1 MPIFL
6 NTIQDDLSNMAVNTA
21 KQSSPKF
28 FDAKLTGK
36 GGQTTVGLLSMK
48 NNPPAILP
56 TMATSVD
63 HYRMKTKKTTTNG
76 ATTIYSFPVNPLR
89 YDTWKYMQDYK
100 RPDINELI
108 YVGTGHSSSGK
119 KISELYILL
128 RATAL
133 TLEETIVSSYY
144 TGTSKTEKKFT
155 PTYQMFFFNIADK
168 NDEKFTLSNIYNAA
182 SNENKYWYA
191 FTSNPI
197 KDWTEQYFGDLC
209 QNHFR
214 PDNSLFIDYMT
225 TFDLH
230 DAVAEC
236 SEIWQTSID
245 KTLDEFFKNMHDHR
259 TNRFNHQSS
268 DLRIVKDQV
277 KYIMNYKI
285 PLDLYRNIYKSI
297 ITNFSADDANEICK
311 QNLNLLLSDTL
322 QNLDAN
328 KAQLITFQK
337 PANIQTPASTK
348 QLSVEQLAAVES
360 TEPLILVQAGAGTG
374 KSTLILA
381 RIDYLQACGV
391 NPEDITVLSFT
402 NAAADHIT
410 EKNPNVHSMTIARM
424 IHEIYTTNFSGHEL
438 SSLDTI
444 ANSLEIY
451 YPQTINSNNVVSE
464 FAYRIRSMI
473 KNDANN
479 FTEMNNF
486 IEAHYDE
493 VIDILNTIHQTSLE
507 LEIIICYQKIDTF
520 IEPSH
525 IQSKFLI
532 IDEVQDNSVFEFVY
546 TLKYIDKHKQSMFI
560 VGDCSQTLYEFRA
573 SNPRA
578 LNILESSGTF
588 ATFQLNINYRSNQE
602 ILDFA
607 NVGLG
612 NIEANQYAH
621 IQLRANS
628 RAKVTE
634 QSFLEK
640 VHFNYHQL
648 AKMSDFKD
656 ALPSIFA
663 REIKPY
669 IEDCLKRGEQVAFL
683 AFTRHD
689 VNMIRNIL
697 IHQFPNINP
706 NTSIVNLVPEKTHNT
721 TVMSAFIKK
730 YWNEIKFVPSNNII
744 STITNAIMTR
754 LPYLVYN
761 DQKAAPR
768 VRDLLFKWA
777 SEHTST
783 IDIWVNELN
792 NGQITQSQFLDYVKE
807 NMLQFEIESNAVKQA
822 LISSQ
827 NEQAKKLSNTANA
840 PFLLS
845 TIHSAKGL
853 EFDNT
858 VILYKN
864 ERDMPEDKKR
874 MYYVAFTRAMKSEYI
889 LAYDTMVLPQIE
901 ADYMTVLEQ
910 LHATSPAPNS
920 PFNKQPKNKRIQ
932 I

>member
-1 MPIFL
+1 
-6 NTIQDDLSNMAVNTA
+6 
-21 KQSSPKF
+21 
-28 FDAKLTGK
+28 
-36 GGQTTVGLLSMK
+36 
-48 NNPPAILP
+48 
-56 TMATSVD
+56 
-63 HYRMKTKKTTTNG
+63 
-76 ATTIYSFPVNPLR
+76 
-89 YDTWKYMQDYK
+89 
-100 RPDINELI
+100 
-108 YVGTGHSSSGK
+108 
-119 KISELYILL
+119 
-128 RATAL
+128 
-133 TLEETIVSSYY
+133 
-144 TGTSKTEKKFT
+144 
-155 PTYQMFFFNIADK
+155 
-168 NDEKFTLSNIYNAA
+168 
-182 SNENKYWYA
+182 
-191 FTSNPI
+191 
-197 KDWTEQYFGDLC
+197 
-209 QNHFR
+209 
-214 PDNSLFIDYMT
+214 
-225 TFDLH
+225 
-230 DAVAEC
+230 
-236 SEIWQTSID
+236 
-245 KTLDEFFKNMHDHR
+245 
-259 TNRFNHQSS
+259 
-268 DLRIVKDQV
+268 
-277 KYIMNYKI
+277 
-285 PLDLYRNIYKSI
+285 
-297 ITNFSADDANEICK
+297 
-311 QNLNLLLSDTL
+311 
-322 QNLDAN
+322 
-328 KAQLITFQK
+328 
-337 PANIQTPASTK
+337 
-348 QLSVEQLAAVES
+348 
-360 TEPLILVQAGAGTG
+360 
-374 KSTLILA
+374 
-381 RIDYLQACGV
+381 
-391 NPEDITVLSFT
+391 
-402 NAAADHIT
+402 
-410 EKNPNVHSMTIARM
+410 M

-578 LNILESSGTF
+578 LNILEGSGTF

-648 AKMSDFKD
+648 AKMSDFRD

-669 IEDCLKRGEQVAFL
+669 IENCLKRGEQVAFL

-721 TVMSAFIKK
+721 TVMSTFIKK
-730 YWNEIKFVPSNNII
+730 YWNEIKFVPSNNIV

-761 DQKAAPR
+761 DQKAAPH
-768 VRDLLFKWA
+768 VRELLFKWA
-777 SEHTST
+777 SKHTNT
-783 IDIWVNELN
+783 INVWVNELN

-822 LISSQ
+822 LISTQ

-858 VILYKN
+858 IILYKN

-889 LAYDTMVLPQIE
+889 LAYDTMVSPQIE

-920 PFNKQPKNKRIQ
+920 PFNKPPKDKRIQ